1 MHSCFILGLQV
12 QRLCPLCCVRAKL
25 ALKVSDL
32 RFRFLSITALGQT
45 TLLFCHF
52 FCHKYSYEMDSL
64 EAQCQMNICKREP
77 DELCNG
83 AFIAYCNLGK

>member
-1 MHSCFILGLQV
+1 M
-12 QRLCPLCCVRAKL
+12 
-25 ALKVSDL
+25 VSE
-32 RFRFLSITALGQT
+32 LSIFFLFYTPPPPDGHCAGGYASYWNAF
-45 TLLFCHF
+45 LFCHF